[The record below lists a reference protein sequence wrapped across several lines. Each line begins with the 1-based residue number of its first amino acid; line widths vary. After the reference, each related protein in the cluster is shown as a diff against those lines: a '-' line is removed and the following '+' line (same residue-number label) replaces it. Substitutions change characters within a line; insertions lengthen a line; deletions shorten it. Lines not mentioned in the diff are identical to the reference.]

1 MLIYDTVRRK
11 SGSGGNGS
19 EKGKQMPAVIFSS
32 HKELKQIKKP
42 SLHHK
47 EEWFF
52 DFVHS
57 DDNKLKRNTVAKDV
71 GIS

>member
-1 MLIYDTVRRK
+1 
-11 SGSGGNGS
+11 
-19 EKGKQMPAVIFSS
+19 MPAVIFSS